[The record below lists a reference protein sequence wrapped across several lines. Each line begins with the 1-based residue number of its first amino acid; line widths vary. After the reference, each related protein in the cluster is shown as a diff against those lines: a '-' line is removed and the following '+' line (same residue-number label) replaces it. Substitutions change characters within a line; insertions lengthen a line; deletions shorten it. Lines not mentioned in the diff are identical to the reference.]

1 MKYYLSIF
9 SLMTMVLLSG
19 CSSKQEQLIV
29 ASTITNY
36 AVDQNATMIEE
47 KIQTESPYRIQTYK
61 VKIKDSEH
69 IWMLDKQESMGVV
82 LSDISKNGK
91 ILQFKA
97 SITGRVLENHHK
109 KELLVPG
116 LQLLVHELGK
126 RGHKYFQI
134 IKPTSLSNLNGFPI
148 NSIAGLSA
156 YLSPEL
162 NNPSEDNELEN
173 ADGMDVHSSINSGF
187 TIFDDSVFE
196 LNILIIDTPKP
207 YQIVWNVED
216 NLRQ

>member
-1 MKYYLSIF
+1 MKYYISIF
-9 SLMTMVLLSG
+9 SLVSMILLSG
-19 CSSKQEQLIV
+19 CSSKQDQLIA

-36 AVDQNATMIEE
+36 TVDKNAILVEE
-47 KIQTESPYRIQTYK
+47 KIQNESPFKIQTYE

-69 IWMLDKQESMGVV
+69 ISMFHKQDSIEVI

-91 ILQFKA
+91 ILQYTA

-109 KELLVPG
+109 KELLLPG
-116 LQLLVHELGK
+116 LQLLMHELHN

-134 IKPTSLSNLNGFPI
+134 LKPTSLSNLNGFPL
-148 NSIAGLSA
+148 NTIAGLSA

-187 TIFDDSVFE
+187 TVFDDSIFE
-196 LNILIIDTPKP
+196 LTIIVIDEPKS

-216 NLRQ
+216 NL